1 MSPVWTLLAAYTL
14 VTAMVVSASPPKAAA
29 RYAEGAPP
37 GFSGGA
43 GEESCH
49 ACHFDFA
56 INSTPGQLT
65 MTGVPDR
72 FTAGERYPLTVTLSR
87 PGMALAGF
95 QLAARFADGTQ
106 AGTLAAEAAD
116 EERVKV
122 EQQGAIH
129 YANQRRSGAKPSAA
143 GRANWRFVWTAPQGT
158 GRVTFHVAANAA
170 DGDEA
175 ARGDYV
181 YTASVSSQ
189 AE

>member
-1 MSPVWTLLAAYTL
+1 MSPVWTLLAAYAL
-14 VTAMVVSASPPKAAA
+14 VTAMVVSASPAKAAA
-29 RYAEGAPP
+29 SYAEGAPP

-65 MTGVPDR
+65 MTGVPER

-87 PGMALAGF
+87 PGMVVAGF
-95 QLAARFADGTQ
+95 QLAARFEDGTQ
-106 AGTLAAEAAD
+106 AGTLAAQPGD
-116 EERVKV
+116 EEGIKV
-122 EQQGAIH
+122 EQQGPIH
-129 YANQRRSGAKPSAA
+129 YANQRRSGAKPSEA
-143 GRANWRFVWTAPQGT
+143 GRASWRVVWTAPQRT
-158 GRVTFHVAANAA
+158 GLVTFHVAANAA

-181 YTASVSSQ
+181 YTASVRSQ
-189 AE
+189 AK